1 MKIRIPNVDDKE
13 CYIEDKQS
21 IVLLGANGAGKTRM
35 SVWIDENNPELNIPT
50 FRYCPTFLSGVALHA
65 GKRYQSININKHE
78 NKTTTGGI
86 DGSRCPDSLSML
98 GKQ

>member
-35 SVWIDENNPELNIPT
+35 SVWIDENNPELNISEISDRTGFSFPKY
-50 FRYCPTFLSGVALHA
+50 FSKCFKSHFGAPPSAYLH
-65 GKRYQSININKHE
+65 KK
-78 NKTTTGGI
+78 
-86 DGSRCPDSLSML
+86 
-98 GKQ
+98 